1 MIGNSKYNS
10 FSSSRVLAQL
20 ILWAVA
26 LQSAC
31 HTGSAKQPRPNAERA
46 PVSVQIKAHGDRPTI
61 FVNGK
66 PETPMIYTITD
77 SPGGQWSWDE
87 FPQWN
92 IHNFSKAGY
101 NIIQFS
107 LWLQDIWKPDGSL
120 DMELVQRQF
129 AGALKAAPNA
139 VVMLRLHIN
148 APFWWNDANP
158 NETVAFADMEAKGH
172 KPPWGIRRHTT
183 DEDDLAG
190 GKMHSLASLK
200 WRTDTSAALQK
211 LFTQLAAMPEGN
223 ALGFVNVCTGVSH
236 EWHNWSFIKHD
247 PDTSAPMTA
256 YFRAWL
262 KKTYAN
268 DAALAKAWAN
278 PKATIE
284 TAVVPNSDQRN
295 HTDDGVFRN
304 PATER
309 YVMDYFHAQH
319 EVVADDIIHFDGL
332 IKKTWPRPI
341 ALGNFYGYYFM
352 TFSRQTTGGHLA
364 VDRILRAPEVDFLAA
379 PQSYYSPAHNMG
391 GSGQSRAIQD
401 SARLHGKLV
410 LDEMDQFT
418 SMKHPFDN
426 PAEDKRQDDIAIIRR
441 NTLGPLSRGM
451 GMWFYDFGPNN
462 QTGWWAHPDFT
473 EQARLMKQL
482 FDDRVSKPLSPQ
494 ADVLMVWDVESYY
507 NVAVGWTPVSET
519 SMDAVSN
526 AVHKSGSVADDIF
539 FGDLA
544 DVKLEPY
551 KVVVI
556 ANAWRLNAQQRELIK
571 TRVATQGRHVVFA
584 YMPGYSDGGKNSF
597 ELVSDVTGITIAKG
611 QPQGLAEI
619 TINNKV
625 FAGENFGIPHNTVL
639 SPFPVIKDSKAT
651 ALGTFKQGGMVSF
664 AKKTRSDGGTTWY
677 SALPITSSRTWR
689 ELFRQ
694 AGAHVYQD
702 ADDALHSGN
711 GVLWIHTATGGDRK
725 LTLRNGKQLELKLA
739 PKSTTVLDNETG
751 VALMPNAR

>member
-1 MIGNSKYNS
+1 MMMMCISTLKV
-10 FSSSRVLAQL
+10 FSRRIASSLCLSMV
-20 ILWAVA
+20 

-31 HTGSAKQPRPNAERA
+31 HSGSAKQLRPVEVRS
-46 PVSVQIKAHGDRPTI
+46 PVSVQIKTHGDRPTI

-101 NIIQFS
+101 NIIQVS

-120 DMELVQRQF
+120 DMALVQRQF
-129 AGALKAAPNA
+129 AGVLKAAPNA

-158 NETVAFADMEAKGH
+158 NETVAFADMEAKSH
-172 KPPWGIRRHTT
+172 KTPWGIQRHTT

-200 WRTDTSAALQK
+200 WRADTTVVLQK
-211 LFTQLAAMPEGN
+211 LFTQLAAMPQGN

-247 PDTSAPMTA
+247 PDTSAPMTD

-262 KKTYAN
+262 RKTYGN
-268 DAALAKAWAN
+268 DVALAKAWAN
-278 PKATIE
+278 PKATIDS
-284 TAVVPNSDQRN
+284 AFVPSSALRN
-295 HTDDGVFRN
+295 HTDDGIFRN

-309 YVMDYFHAQH
+309 HVMDYFHAQH
-319 EVVADDIIHFDGL
+319 EVVADDIIYFDGL
-332 IKKTWPRPI
+332 IKKLWPRPL

-364 VDRILRAPEVDFLAA
+364 ADRILRAPEVDFLAA

-391 GSGQSRAIQD
+391 GSGQSRAVQD

-410 LDEMDQFT
+410 LDEMDQST
-418 SMKHPFDN
+418 SMRHTFDN
-426 PAEDKRQDDIAIIRR
+426 PADDKRADDIAIIRR

-462 QTGWWAHPDFT
+462 QTGWWAHPDYT
-473 EQARLMKQL
+473 HQARQLKQL
-482 FDDRVSKPLSPQ
+482 FDERISKPLKPQ

-507 NVAVGWTPVSET
+507 NVAVGWTPISET

-526 AVHKSGSVADDIF
+526 AVHKSGTVAEDVF
-539 FGDLA
+539 FSDLQ
-544 DVKLEPY
+544 DVNLDPY

-556 ANAWRLNAQQRELIK
+556 ANAWRLNAQQRKLLK
-571 TRVATQGRHVVFA
+571 TRVASAGRHLVFT
-584 YMPGYSDGGKNSF
+584 YMTGYSDGDKNSF
-597 ELVSDVTGITIAKG
+597 DLVSDVTGITVAKTH
-611 QPQGLAEI
+611 PQGSAEI
-619 TINNKV
+619 VISADK
-625 FAGENFGIPHNTVL
+625 FAGDTYGIPHKTVL
-639 SPFPVIKDSKAT
+639 SPLPAIDDAKAVT
-651 ALGTFKQGGMVSF
+651 LGTFKQGGLAAF
-664 AKKTRSDGGTTWY
+664 AKKARNDGGTTWY
-677 SALPITSSRTWR
+677 SALPINNSRTWR
-689 ELFRQ
+689 ELFRE

-702 ADDALHSGN
+702 DDDVLHSGN
-711 GVLWIHTATGGDRK
+711 GVLWIHTAIGGDRK
-725 LTLRNGKQLELKLA
+725 LTLRNGKQVALKLS
-739 PKSTTVLDNETG
+739 PRSTTILDNETG
-751 VALMPNAR
+751 ALLLPNNR